1 MSSRTVIAVVV
12 TVALATA
19 SFGAVSLAS
28 GASADADCSAVEDRQ
43 VCLQEFS
50 APETLLI
57 DGENGTVSITA
68 ENVGSVEAG
77 VLVVLNTRDP
87 NNETSSFALAE
98 ETLAPGE
105 STTVTQPLNATTPG
119 THGLR
124 AVLVDTS
131 TNRQYDTSE
140 SVFLDVRSEPAP
152 GLGGPIDRTE
162 IALVAFL
169 AAIVGM
175 VALGMRL
182 RR

>member
-1 MSSRTVIAVVV
+1 MLSRTSTVVV
-12 TVALATA
+12 TIALVAA

-28 GASADADCSAVEDRQ
+28 GVSADADCSAIEDRQ
-43 VCLQEFS
+43 VCIQGFS

-57 DGENGTVSITA
+57 GGENGTVSITA
-68 ENVGSVEAG
+68 ENVGSTEAG

-87 NNETSSFALAE
+87 NNETGSFALAE
-98 ETLAPGE
+98 PTLAPGE
-105 STTVTQPLNATTPG
+105 STTITQSLNATTPG

-124 AVLVDTS
+124 AVLVDAA
-131 TNRQYDTSE
+131 TNEQYDTSE

-162 IALVAFL
+162 IALVALL

-175 VALGMRL
+175 VGLGVRL
-182 RR
+182 RG

>member
-1 MSSRTVIAVVV
+1 MLSRTSVAVVV
-12 TVALATA
+12 ALTLATA

-28 GASADADCSAVEDRQ
+28 GADADCSAVEDRQ
-43 VCLQEFS
+43 VCVQEFS

-124 AVLVDTS
+124 AVLADSS

-140 SVFLDVRSEPAP
+140 SVFLDVRSEPTP

-162 IALVAFL
+162 IALVALL

-175 VALGMRL
+175 AALGTRL